1 MEQNSHRYNEG
12 NNPNQKEPSNAER
25 TDQPFNN
32 KKKKKHSNLQR
43 HINLQGWDRN
53 KYVLLQLL
61 RRLLID

>member
-32 KKKKKHSNLQR
+32 KKKKTQQPSATHKLTRMGQKQICTTTVTKKV
-43 HINLQGWDRN
+43 IN
-53 KYVLLQLL
+53 
-61 RRLLID
+61 